1 MKPPDGS
8 EWGRLHCN
16 TKRIK
21 DHVNSFVPLFKLM
34 RTFCFSYSLLIAL
47 ELNPVLVLTFF
58 SNTEKLKDGTEMI
71 LAK

>member
-1 MKPPDGS
+1 
-8 EWGRLHCN
+8 
-16 TKRIK
+16 
-21 DHVNSFVPLFKLM
+21 M